1 MSVNL
6 EPIRQ
11 AVAQTVAGL
20 GVDLESCELTQHGRR
35 WVLDV
40 VVDQDGGIDL
50 DAIAAVSTTLS
61 AALDPL
67 DGALPDGYMLQVG
80 SPGVDRPLTLER
92 HWRRAAGRLVQ
103 VHPKQSEVFTDR
115 VIGVRDGSVEF
126 AEHDACAL
134 DALDHGF
141 VQIEFTRLE
150 DSDGH

>member
-11 AVAQTVAGL
+11 VIDQTVTGL
-20 GVDLESCELTQHGRR
+20 GIDLEACDIAQHGRR
-35 WVLDV
+35 WILDV

-50 DAIAAVSTTLS
+50 DAIAALSTALS

-67 DGALPDGYMLQVG
+67 DSALPDGYVLQVG

-103 VHPKQSEVFTDR
+103 VHPKRSDMFTDR
-115 VIGVRDGSVEF
+115 VIAVRDGSVEF
-126 AEHDACAL
+126 ASHDACAL
-134 DALDHGF
+134 DELDHGF

-150 DSDGH
+150 DGDGH